1 MITSGSVHKKHGY
14 YHAVFRYNGRQVWKS
29 TGVKDTE
36 NKRKAEKIM
45 FQIIDEFENDT
56 EQNGD
61 MLLVQYL
68 KKWIINVEPN
78 LKPST
83 YEDYEKRIYG
93 KIIPYFEPKK
103 IKLKDLKPST
113 VTGYLNYLKTD
124 GRSDG
129 TGGLS
134 KKTILDIK
142 TVLSSALNDAVDD
155 DLISKN
161 PVDKSKMPKFEK
173 VLKEI
178 DPGTYT
184 IEQVKKLLDYAKE
197 SGSHIYPF
205 LALVLCTGMRK
216 GEAMAAKWEDLD
228 LENGTILINKSR
240 SGTKTAVSK
249 QITTPKSESSNRII
263 PLADIALEA
272 LREEKARQEE
282 LKEFMGKS
290 WKGEDYIILNID
302 LKPYANLSAIN
313 RVVNRLTDKAGLPRT
328 TIHGFRHAV
337 ATILDSENITV
348 RDISVIL
355 GHSSVQTTERNY
367 IDRIRKAKK
376 ENIDTLSNAFNKIN
390 LN

>member
-1 MITSGSVHKKHGY
+1 MITGSVHKKHGY
-14 YHAVFRYNGRQVWKS
+14 YHAVFRHNGKQIWKS
-29 TGVKDTE
+29 TGIKETE

-45 FQIIDEFENDT
+45 YQIIEEFENDT

-68 KKWIINVEPN
+68 RKWVKDSEPN

-103 IKLKDLKPST
+103 IKLKDLKPSM

-142 TVLSSALNDAVDD
+142 TVLSSALKDAVDD
-155 DLISKN
+155 DLIPKN

-184 IEQVKKLLDYAKE
+184 IDQVKKLLDYAKE
-197 SGSHIYPF
+197 NGSHIYPF
-205 LALVLCTGMRK
+205 LALVLCTGIRK
-216 GEAMAAKWEDLD
+216 GEAMAAKWTDLD
-228 LENGTILINKSR
+228 FTSGTILINKSR
-240 SGTKTAVSK
+240 SGTKTAISK
-249 QITTPKSESSNRII
+249 QITTPKSDSSNRII

-272 LREEKARQEE
+272 LKEEKARQDE
-282 LKEFMGKS
+282 LKQIMGKS

-302 LKPYANLSAIN
+302 LMPYANLSAIN

-337 ATILDSENITV
+337 ATILDSENTSV

-390 LN
+390 Y